1 MQSSK
6 VMNTNKKHS
15 RTSPDV
21 QFKEFSLTKQKLDHE
36 RTMSELRKPFPKK
49 SDQKNFKKTENQ
61 CQNAACE
68 KKPLAR
74 RRNFLFKHRFLT
86 LL

>member
-21 QFKEFSLTKQKLDHE
+21 QFKEFSLTKQKLDQE
-36 RTMSELRKPFPKK
+36 RIMSELGKPFPKK
-49 SDQKNFKKTENQ
+49 NQIKKILKKKKLKISVKMPHVKKNHY
-61 CQNAACE
+61 
-68 KKPLAR
+68 R
-74 RRNFLFKHRFLT
+74 
-86 LL
+86 